1 MNHYARVERDITR
14 VPRRWVVTGGAG
26 FIGSNLVERLLFL
39 GQEVVVVDDFST
51 GSWRN
56 LERAQAASS
65 TSSRASRLSVV
76 EGDVSNLPELPEIL
90 EGAAELPVRPA
101 ENGDRL
107 RRGQVLIA
115 SSCDG
120 PTARIE
126 DAVLRFSPT
135 PPSERDAHASALTSL
150 FASAGKSFGSSAI
163 GIALSGPEDDGAV
176 AARALKSAGGMLFVQ
191 SPQEAIHPRMPEA
204 MRLEADLCAGTHEL
218 AARLHAI
225 CQTRPPLVVQAG
237 A

>member
-1 MNHYARVERDITR
+1 VVIAGSGGSLSPLRVL
-14 VPRRWVVTGGAG
+14 V
-26 FIGSNLVERLLFL
+26 GSL
-39 GQEVVVVDDFST
+39 
-51 GSWRN
+51 
-56 LERAQAASS
+56 
-65 TSSRASRLSVV
+65 TSSLDATYVCLVPFRINTLNHVA
-76 EGDVSNLPELPEIL
+76 DIL